1 MAKEEPVLGAS
12 AAVIHTVAEKKAAI
26 KSKSDDEVM
35 REICYSVN
43 EIKNYIR
50 VIALIFAIEFVVAL
64 IFGIII
70 AVQLSN
76 IKVK

>member
-1 MAKEEPVLGAS
+1 MAKDEPVLGAS
-12 AAVIHTVAEKKAAI
+12 ATVIHTVAEKKAAI
-26 KSKSDDEVM
+26 KNKSNEEVM
-35 REICYSVN
+35 REVCYSVN

-50 VIALIFAIEFVVAL
+50 AIALIIAIEFVIAL

-76 IKVK
+76 IKIK